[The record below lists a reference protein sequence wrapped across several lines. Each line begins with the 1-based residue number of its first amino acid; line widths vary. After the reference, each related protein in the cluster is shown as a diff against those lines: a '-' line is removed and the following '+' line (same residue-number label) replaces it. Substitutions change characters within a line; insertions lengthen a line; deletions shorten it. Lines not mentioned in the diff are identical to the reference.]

1 MARKTAQKTAQK
13 TARQTNPPSRSNK
26 WFPIALV
33 VIVAVGG
40 YWLFV
45 GGGQGGSGPPA
56 THPDLLEV
64 LAEAE
69 ADPSVGV
76 AIGPESAPIT
86 IEEFYDP
93 SCPHCA
99 TFAGFAGK
107 LLRQN
112 YVETANAPVRWVSYD
127 YMVGFPNSVAASLA
141 ARCAGEQGL
150 YWPVHDLILAR
161 QTRWYQLADPG
172 GAIAEIA
179 SQAGV
184 DADAWNACM
193 RERRP
198 LEDIAKSH
206 QVGVS
211 RGVNS
216 TPTLFVD
223 GVRVDLAGVEP
234 YSHIEGLIQ
243 ARLEAL
249 SSGGDASESGQGAP

>member
-1 MARKTAQKTAQK
+1 MAQKSQK
-13 TARQTNPPSRSNK
+13 TNAPARPKK
-26 WFPIALV
+26 WFPVALV
-33 VIVAVGG
+33 VIVAAGA

-56 THPDLLEV
+56 THPDLLQV
-64 LAEAE
+64 LADAE
-69 ADPSVGV
+69 ADPSVGM

-99 TFAGFAGK
+99 TFSGFAGK

-112 YVETANAPVRWVSYD
+112 YVEVGADAPVRWVSYD
-127 YMVGFPNSVAASLA
+127 YLVGFPNSVAASLA
-141 ARCAGEQGL
+141 ARCADEQGL

-184 DADAWNACM
+184 DTDAYNECM

-206 QVGVS
+206 KVGES

-223 GVRVDLAGVEP
+223 GVRVDLQGVEP
-234 YSHIEGLIQ
+234 YTHIEGLIR

-249 SSGGDASESGQGAP
+249 SSGSDASESSQGAP